1 MTWGN
6 LLKKRKIFLIVDDD
20 IDDQQFLIEAL
31 VQNSP
36 SCLCFTASSGQEAV
50 TNLTEALI
58 PIPDVIF
65 LDLNMPILDGKQCL
79 IIIKQTS
86 SLQHIPV
93 IIYSTTSSKRE
104 IEEMNKQG
112 ASYFLIKT
120 HSFKELSKELASIPV
135 MADNDTDIGLE

>member
-1 MTWGN
+1 
-6 LLKKRKIFLIVDDD
+6 
-20 IDDQQFLIEAL
+20 
-31 VQNSP
+31 
-36 SCLCFTASSGQEAV
+36 
-50 TNLTEALI
+50 
-58 PIPDVIF
+58 
-65 LDLNMPILDGKQCL
+65 MPILDGKQCL